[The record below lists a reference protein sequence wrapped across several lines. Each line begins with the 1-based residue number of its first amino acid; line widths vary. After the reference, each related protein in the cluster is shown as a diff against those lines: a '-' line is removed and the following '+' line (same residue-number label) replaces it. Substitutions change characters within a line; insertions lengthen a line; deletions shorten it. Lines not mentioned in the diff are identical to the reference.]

1 MLCLA
6 VQQFY
11 RETMEVSDEVKS
23 DSAVDIKDSKS
34 TSLDNS
40 ATEDVAAVTDTNDVD
55 MKMEEGW
62 LLVFFAVLTEMLLI
76 LIWFYLIF
84 YVA

>member
-55 MKMEEGW
+55 MKTEEGW

>member
-23 DSAVDIKDSKS
+23 DSAVDIKDTKS

-55 MKMEEGW
+55 MKTEEG
-62 LLVFFAVLTEMLLI
+62 
-76 LIWFYLIF
+76 
-84 YVA
+84 